1 MFPKRILIF
10 LLIVVLAGAGFFVAR
25 KGKHYVATKD
35 ARKTFGE
42 EAFVQREFIPLDQ
55 WGKRETVKRKIAD
68 SDFVVRSTTEILE
81 DTEFLGAA
89 DIVVEGTG
97 KLIFKNS
104 AVIMSQGQKQRTHI
118 VVKDNAELTFL
129 HSTVKPALHNG
140 RGLTINVSQNG
151 HLTLDNS
158 QGVNKIIAAG
168 NSKVDIIDSIFAF
181 YSPDFRGGGIEVSDE
196 ANVYIKNSTIGGLTL
211 LVPEHG
217 ELTVMDF
224 KAGKFSD
231 FNVKK
236 DFRTKNIEYNITLQN
251 SEILGDYLEGDNER
265 GVSIIASA
273 SSSSVD
279 VLDSVLNR
287 IVLMAKDENLSFE
300 NLALAAP
307 AAFWYKSIAIKNS
320 KVMAQ
325 WGFDMEGGENH
336 FTNSKG
342 LWLMP
347 RKKAKVEV
355 QNSEINNLAVENFQ
369 GEIEFKNAI
378 WKNSGEIKD
387 SDFRLKGSWF
397 SQGFDSD
404 DFRPLFFARSKV
416 TYEFPVDILTL
427 EPTPAFVERARIEI
441 FDKANKR
448 IFETYTD
455 KEGHASFPITFNDK
469 NLKDTFTLKVSKE
482 GKERKH
488 PIRFFTPT
496 PIKLILQ

>member
-10 LLIVVLAGAGFFVAR
+10 LLIIVLAGAGFFAVR

-35 ARKTFGE
+35 AQKTFGE

-68 SDFVVRSTTEILE
+68 SDFVVSTSTEVLE
-81 DTEFLGAA
+81 DTEFLGSA

-104 AVIMSQGQKQRTHI
+104 AVIMSQGQKTRI
-118 VVKDNAELTFL
+118 RIIVKDNAELVFL

-140 RGLTINVSQNG
+140 RGLEINVSQNG
-151 HLTLDNS
+151 HLVFNNS
-158 QGVNKIIAAG
+158 QGVNKIIASG
-168 NSKVDIIDSIFAF
+168 NSKVVITDSIFAF
-181 YSPDFRGGGIEVSDE
+181 YSPDFRGGGIEVSD
-196 ANVYIKNSTIGGLTL
+196 AADVSIKNSTIGGLTMR
-211 LVPEHG
+211 VPEKSG
-217 ELTVMDF
+217 LTVRDF

-231 FNVKK
+231 FNVRR
-236 DFRTKNIEYNITLQN
+236 DFQTKNIEYNVTLEN

-273 SSSSVD
+273 SSSAID
-279 VLDSVLNR
+279 ITDSVLNR
-287 IVLMAKDENLSFE
+287 IVLTAKGENLSFE
-300 NLALAAP
+300 NLALATP
-307 AAFWYKSIAIKNS
+307 SVFWYKNITIANS

-325 WGFDMEGGENH
+325 WGFAMEGGENH
-336 FTNSKG
+336 FTNSRG

-347 RKKAKVEV
+347 IKNAKVVV
-355 QNSEINNLAVENFQ
+355 QNSEINNLSVENFQ
-369 GEIEFKNAI
+369 GEIEFANAI
-378 WKNSGEIKD
+378 WKESGGIKE
-387 SDFRLKGSWF
+387 SDFLVKGSWF
-397 SQGFDSD
+397 AQGFDSD
-404 DFRPLFFARSKV
+404 DFRPLLFARSKV
-416 TYEFPVDILTL
+416 AREFPVDILTL
-427 EPTPAFVERARIEI
+427 EPTPAFVQAARIEV

-455 KEGHASFPITFNDK
+455 KEGHASFPIAFNDK
-469 NLKDTFTLKVSKE
+469 NLKDTFTLKVTKE